1 MPRYACLVGG
11 REAGNGSAQ
20 VAAVQGRRINE
31 GAFNGPITIVFRFV
45 DRGAMNA
52 R

>member
-1 MPRYACLVGG
+1 MAGG
-11 REAGNGSAQ
+11 REAGNGPAQ

-31 GAFNGPITIVFRFV
+31 GALNEPITIVFRFV